1 MRLARHL
8 ACRLRTRSVAALFAT
23 ALIPICGC
31 GTQSAATPDGATDA
45 GNLDSGSDSTS
56 QESGGS
62 VTDATSPPQLEGG
75 AHDASTSN
83 PPPPGTD
90 VTVDFRT
97 AVYPLDKWSVG
108 ATISTYSGSG
118 TANIKSSSWA
128 AKLASLGPLSW
139 RIPLRYAGG
148 NPGSGAG
155 GAQTSGDAV
164 TYITTIRSSMA
175 GTPYVV
181 LSGDTSDNG
190 LTASDV
196 SGFIHYFNDNNG
208 ARAGAKLERIVL
220 GNEPDNG
227 GGGTAYLA
235 QLDAWINAAK
245 GADPSI
251 LVAAPAAAYWDTGL
265 LTSAAT
271 HPIDILSYHAYD
283 GANTDGTGFPVTL
296 QYHAHIGDMRTMKPG
311 IQYGCEEFNYHFN
324 ASVSGFLDW
333 HDLVFVASVIGQVVS
348 AGGHA
353 NEYSDSNGPLGLL
366 NDGTGQ
372 GQPGALGDPLPA
384 FYGIGMWTG
393 MNGTFRGYG
402 AHTVSASAKSADL
415 DAFATDNGKVMLLNK
430 SASAAHT
437 VTVGFGG
444 RTAGTY
450 SAWQT
455 SMSAP
460 TSAPTKIVAAAG
472 YSGATLSIQ
481 LPAGTVTSIELD

>member
-1 MRLARHL
+1 LRLGR
-8 ACRLRTRSVAALFAT
+8 
-23 ALIPICGC
+23 
-31 GTQSAATPDGATDA
+31 
-45 GNLDSGSDSTS
+45 GSEE
-56 QESGGS
+56 Q
-62 VTDATSPPQLEGG
+62 
-75 AHDASTSN
+75 
-83 PPPPGTD
+83 PPGAD

-97 AVYPLDKWSVG
+97 PVYSIDKWSVG
-108 ATISTYSGSG
+108 VTISTYSGSG
-118 TANIKSSSWA
+118 TANIIKSTSWA

-148 NPGSGAG
+148 NPGSSAG

-164 TYITTIRSSMA
+164 AYITTIRSRMA

-181 LSGDTSDNG
+181 LGGDTSDNE
-190 LTASDV
+190 LAMSDV
-196 SGFIHYFNDNNG
+196 SGFVHYFNDNNG
-208 ARAGAKLERIVL
+208 ARAGGKLERIVL

-227 GGGTAYLA
+227 GGANAYLA
-235 QLDAWINAAK
+235 QLDGWISAAK

-265 LTSAAT
+265 LTAAAG
-271 HPIDILSYHAYD
+271 HAIDILSYHAYD

-296 QYHAHIGDMRTMKPG
+296 QYYKHIGDMRTMKPG
-311 IQYGCEEFNYHFN
+311 IKYGVEEFNYHFD

-333 HDLVFVASVIGQVVS
+333 HDLAFIASVIGQVVS

-353 NEYSDSNGPLGLL
+353 NQYSDSNGPLGLL

-393 MNGTFRGYG
+393 LNGTFRGLG
-402 AHTVSASAKSADL
+402 AKTVSTSTTIADL
-415 DAFATDNGKVMLLNK
+415 DAFAMDNGKVMLLNK
-430 SASAAHT
+430 SATTARM
-437 VTVGFGG
+437 VTVALGG
-444 RTAGTY
+444 RLAGTY

-460 TSAPTKIVAAAG
+460 TSAPTNIVSAAS
-472 YSGATLSIQ
+472 YSGAKLTIP
-481 LPAGTVTSIELD
+481 LPAGTVTSLELD